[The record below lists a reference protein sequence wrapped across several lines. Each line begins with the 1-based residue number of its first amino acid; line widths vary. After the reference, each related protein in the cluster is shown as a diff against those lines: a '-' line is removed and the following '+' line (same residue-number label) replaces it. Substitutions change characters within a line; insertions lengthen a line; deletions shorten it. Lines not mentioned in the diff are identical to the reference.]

1 MFLINFHYF
10 YFMGKFKNKIT
21 LIKLN
26 LKDEKAFAE
35 VYDLYV
41 EKIYRFI
48 FFKVSNVRDAEDL
61 TSEVFLKAWQY
72 IKEGKNIKSVNAFL
86 YAIARNKVIDHYRKN
101 SKFKTVDLENDGIE
115 KIKSNEAHPNDGLD
129 KKIAMDNINKFLN
142 ELKME
147 YKEALLLKYTDDF
160 SIDEIAQILGKTK
173 GNVRVLIHR
182 ALEALKEIMNGEE

>member
-1 MFLINFHYF
+1 
-10 YFMGKFKNKIT
+10 MGKFKNKII

-26 LKDEKAFAE
+26 LKDEKTFAE
-35 VYDLYV
+35 VYDLYI

-72 IKEGKNIKSVNAFL
+72 INEGKKIKSVNAFL

-101 SKFKTVDLENDGIE
+101 SKIKTVDLENDGIE
-115 KIKSNEAHPNDGLD
+115 KIKSADPHPDEGLD
-129 KKIAMDNINKFLN
+129 RKLAMDDINKFLN
-142 ELKME
+142 ELKVE

-160 SIDEIAQILGKTK
+160 SIGEI
-173 GNVRVLIHR
+173 
-182 ALEALKEIMNGEE
+182 